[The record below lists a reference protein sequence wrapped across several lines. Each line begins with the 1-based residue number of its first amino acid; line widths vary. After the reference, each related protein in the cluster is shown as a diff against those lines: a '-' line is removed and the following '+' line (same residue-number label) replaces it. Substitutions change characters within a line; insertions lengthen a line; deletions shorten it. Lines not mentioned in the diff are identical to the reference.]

1 MGQRAW
7 PYPQALSPPPD
18 IEARSVAISAWKV
31 YPWRSP
37 QFSSRRKTRMLD
49 AFKKTGATKV
59 QSDELQQLIAAS
71 KEERAALSTMLTQVQ
86 LHSAKLA
93 SAAKSL
99 QDVEDKAGQANA
111 RLDEVNERL
120 AKAGKR
126 ATELEAIDAR
136 IRSLVDAVTA
146 AEAETSRLT
155 APDGELQKHKQALQS
170 LSS

>member
-99 QDVEDKAGQANA
+99 QDVEEKAGKANT
-111 RLDEVNERL
+111 RLDEVTDKL
-120 AKAGKR
+120 QKAAQR
-126 ATELEAIDAR
+126 TAELEAIDAR
-136 IRSLVDAVTA
+136 IKALVDAVA
-146 AEAETSRLT
+146 HAEQETGRLT
-155 APDGELQKHKQALQS
+155 AP
-170 LSS
+170 